1 MILLTA
7 AAMVVEIAAGLYC
20 GFMALL
26 AGCLRMGSH
35 AVALGITAYASAY
48 ASAYARRSA
57 RNPRFSFGTGTAIA
71 LGGFTGVIVLAVLAV
86 RQSA

>member
-26 AGCLRMGSH
+26 ASCLRMGSH

-48 ASAYARRSA
+48 ARRSA
-57 RNPRFSFGTGTAIA
+57 RNPRFSFGTATAIA
-71 LGGFTGVIVLAVLAV
+71 LGGFTGAIVLAVLAV
-86 RQSA
+86 RQSP

>member
-7 AAMVVEIAAGLYC
+7 AAMVVEIAAGFYR
-20 GFMALL
+20 GFMAPL

-35 AVALGITAYASAY
+35 AVAVGITAYA
-48 ASAYARRSA
+48 YARRNA

-71 LGGFTGVIVLAVLAV
+71 LGGFTGVIVLAVLAL
-86 RQSA
+86 RQSP